1 MKSIKHYLS
10 GLVLIS
16 LLFVSCTA
24 KITKK
29 QTIIKKK
36 IEKKGCSIEVILK
49 NKKVCLDG
57 PWILSQSCI
66 GANRIYFFK
75 RRRGALV
82 LEPAITKKEKK
93 DYESRVKAGALDTSG
108 ILYLLTIEGRL
119 SGDSLILE
127 YHNPFVVYTQVYKY
141 GLSYYKGKFYGVLR
155 IYTQGA
161 GRTQEIRVS
170 LVRKNCIVLD
180 NEKDSDE
187 KLPLDF

>member
-1 MKSIKHYLS
+1 MQSVKYSLP
-10 GLVLIS
+10 VVFLIFFV
-16 LLFVSCTA
+16 FVSCTK
-24 KITKK
+24 KIIKK
-29 QTIIKKK
+29 QTIIK
-36 IEKKGCSIEVILK
+36 KKGCSIEVILK
-49 NKKVCLDG
+49 NKRVCLDG
-57 PWILSQSCI
+57 PWILSKSCI
-66 GANRIYFFK
+66 PSNRVYFFRRK
-75 RRRGALV
+75 RNFLV

-93 DYESRVKAGALDTSG
+93 DYESRVKAGALDTSS

-141 GLSYYKGKFYGVLR
+141 GLSYYKGKFFGVLR
-155 IYTQGA
+155 IYTQGS
-161 GRTQEIRVS
+161 GRTKEIRVS